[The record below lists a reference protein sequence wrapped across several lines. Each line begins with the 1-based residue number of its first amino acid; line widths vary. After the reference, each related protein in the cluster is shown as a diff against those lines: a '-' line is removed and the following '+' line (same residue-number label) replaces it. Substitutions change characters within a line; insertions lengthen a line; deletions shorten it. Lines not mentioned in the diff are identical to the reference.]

1 MSKYTL
7 NPDNVKFFVDEEK
20 RTVVCTILH
29 TKHVL
34 VNFIQDNCHI
44 DSNCDEDWYW
54 HNHQARGK
62 LERKLMMPNRFVGV
76 AVCGPDD
83 EWDED
88 FGKYLAYDRARQKFD
103 NSFFKHAQTYITEVG
118 AYLDAAVDT
127 INEYGDKVAHN
138 AKYRDEFIKKQLG
151 ESET

>member
-7 NPDNVKFFVDEEK
+7 NPDNVKFFIDEEK
-20 RTVVCTILH
+20 GIVVCTILH
-29 TKHVL
+29 TKYTL
-34 VNFIQDNCHI
+34 INFLRNNCCI
-44 DSNCDEDWYW
+44 NASCDEEWYW
-54 HNHQARGK
+54 HNHQTSGK
-62 LERKLMMPNRFVGV
+62 LDHKLLMPDRFVGV
-76 AVCGPDD
+76 AVCSADD

-103 NSFFKHAQTYITEVG
+103 NSFFKHAQTYITEIG

-151 ESET
+151 ESEI